1 MKPLSFLIFAS
12 CWSNVLTADSLAL
25 LRLERAFYVDG
36 YSSVRAESTAMR
48 AGGLAL
54 IGAVVATLAAHAGE
68 LPPEIDRV
76 LTGHGIPA
84 TDVSIVVQ
92 AVDAAS
98 PTLSHLAEVP
108 RSPAS

>member
-1 MKPLSFLIFAS
+1 M
-12 CWSNVLTADSLAL
+12 
-25 LRLERAFYVDG
+25 DG

-54 IGAVVATLAAHAGE
+54 IGAAVATLAAHASE

-92 AVDAAS
+92 AVDDS
-98 PTLSHLAEVP
+98 KPILRHLADVP
-108 RSPAS
+108 RSPASVMKTVTSWSAL